1 LPASRGLWWQFSLTE
16 RSIREPSAIS
26 LLRVSRDRDGAL
38 ELAGRAWQENGG
50 LSARYWSEAVKEK
63 KGPAGIFYYWKGERP
78 RDPNAPQ
85 LEGTGEIRVD
95 SVDRASG
102 YWTTRS
108 AIHPDMIAR
117 TSGVYLRAD
126 PEDMRIMDGH
136 DDQRRVELIAERLS
150 RWKSITNV

>member
-1 LPASRGLWWQFSLTE
+1 M
-16 RSIREPSAIS
+16 
-26 LLRVSRDRDGAL
+26 
-38 ELAGRAWQENGG
+38 
-50 LSARYWSEAVKEK
+50 KEK

-108 AIHPDMIAR
+108 ATHPDMIAR